1 VFDRRE
7 GDRQKKKLEGHNNIH
22 LQQEILVY
30 TLQGDTSTQAPRKGK
45 Y

>member
-1 VFDRRE
+1 MFDRRE
-7 GDRQKKKLEGHNNIH
+7 RDRQKKKLGHNNIH

-30 TLQGDTSTQAPRKGK
+30 TLQGDTSTQAPSKGK